1 MLVSLHPDF
10 VREGEPIMIQIKSVL
25 LAVVLCVAMGCRAV
39 GPTSLQQTHP
49 QYNHAISRS
58 LDEQFLLNLV
68 RLKYRDN
75 PYFLGVASVTTQQ
88 SVESDVSASV
98 KLIRGGDTLTPSAG
112 ITYKE
117 TPTISYSP
125 LSGDQFLKQILSP
138 VPLEAVLILTQSGW
152 SVQRVVSVCVER
164 ANGLDNAS
172 NASGPTPTREPRFEQ
187 FAEMTEILRDLQ
199 VADALELG
207 AATCEP
213 DADGHM
219 KEGHDLVLQL
229 MPGAPADSVARL
241 KELLGVQGAGDQLRL
256 TNDFLNRPKDGLAV
270 RTRSM
275 MGILFY
281 LSHNAEVPPP
291 HQAAGL
297 VTQTQSAEG
306 KVFDWNEVTGGLFRV
321 RSSTSRPANAFVAV
335 PYRGAWFYI
344 ADNDLESKSTFMLL
358 TQLFNLQAGQIKT
371 VAPALTIG
379 VGG

>member
-1 MLVSLHPDF
+1 
-10 VREGEPIMIQIKSVL
+10 
-25 LAVVLCVAMGCRAV
+25 MGSEMC
-39 GPTSLQQTHP
+39 
-49 QYNHAISRS
+49 I
-58 LDEQFLLNLV
+58 
-68 RLKYRDN
+68 RD
-75 PYFLGVASVTTQQ
+75 
-88 SVESDVSASV
+88 
-98 KLIRGGDTLTPSAG
+98 RAG

-187 FAEMTEILRDLQ
+187 FAEMTEILRELQ

-229 MPGAPADSVARL
+229 KPGAPTDRVARL
-241 KELLGVQGAGDQLRL
+241 KELLGVQGANDQLRL

-281 LSHNAEVPPP
+281 LSHNAEVPQP

-306 KVFDWNEVTGGLFRV
+306 EAFDWNEVTGGLFRV

>member
-1 MLVSLHPDF
+1 
-10 VREGEPIMIQIKSVL
+10 MIQIKSVL
-25 LAVVLCVAMGCRAV
+25 LAVLLCASLGCRTV
-39 GPTSLQQTHP
+39 GPASLQQTHP

-75 PYFLGVASVTTQQ
+75 PYFLGVSSVTTQQ
-88 SVESDVSASV
+88 SVQSDVSASV

-117 TPTISYSP
+117 TPTISFSP

-172 NASGPTPTREPRFEQ
+172 NASGPTPTREPRFEA
-187 FAEMTEILRDLQ
+187 FAEMTEILRELQ

-207 AATCEP
+207 AAPCEP

-229 MPGAPADSVARL
+229 KSGAPADRVARL
-241 KELLGVQGAGDQLRL
+241 KELLGVQNAGDQLRL
-256 TNDFLNRPKDGLAV
+256 TNDFLNRPENGLAV

-281 LSHNAEVPPP
+281 LSHNAEVPAG
-291 HQAAGL
+291 HQEAGL
-297 VTQTQSAEG
+297 VTRTQTTEG
-306 KVFDWNEVTGGLFRV
+306 SVFDWNEVTGGLFRV
-321 RSSTSRPANAFVAV
+321 RSSTDRPANAFVAV